1 MIGLGTAA
9 NVGGILVGSCLG
21 LLLGRGI
28 KDKYREIVMQSI
40 ALCVGVIGL
49 QMALK
54 TQNIMIDIVS
64 MVVGSSLGEYLD
76 IEGKLNTFG
85 QFLGNKFAKKKSGGD
100 GAAQDQFVEGF
111 VSTSLIFCVGAMAI
125 VGSLQDGLKG
135 DPSILYAKSLM
146 DGTGSVVFSA
156 NFGLGVAFSAL
167 SVGIYQ
173 GALTILASWV
183 GPYLTEFVI
192 GEVSSVGGLLILA
205 ISINMFNVVKLR
217 IGNMLPAM
225 FVAGLIAALI

>member
-9 NVGGILVGSCLG
+9 NVAGILACSLLG
-21 LLLGRGI
+21 LLLGQGI
-28 KDKYREIVMQSI
+28 KDKYREIVMQAI

-64 MVVGSSLGEYLD
+64 MVVGSILGEYLD

-85 QFLGNKFAKKKSGGD
+85 KFLGNKFAGKKA
-100 GAAQDQFVEGF
+100 GAGAQDKFVEGF

-146 DGTGSVVFSA
+146 DGTGSVVFGA

-192 GEVSSVGGLLILA
+192 GEISSVGGLLILA
-205 ISINMFNVVKLR
+205 ISINMFNVIKLR

-225 FVAGLIAALI
+225 FVAGIIAAMV